1 MSPATDRDDIPGPAE
16 SAEGVE
22 VPRPHSDP
30 YPSGPNEDMGNL
42 AAPPA
47 DVDEPR
53 TSDDNDLNAEGGGFT
68 DTPLRRPYAMMAR
81 RDELAR
87 QMEDLLVNAQ
97 EWADEE
103 GSPEALDIY
112 ESLNDIYGRLGEP
125 SEDTDD

>member
-1 MSPATDRDDIPGPAE
+1 MSQATDRDDVAQSGE
-16 SAEGVE
+16 QRDSVE
-22 VPRPHSDP
+22 VTRPHSDP
-30 YPSGPNEDMGNL
+30 FPSGPNEDMGNL

-68 DTPLRRPYAMMAR
+68 DTPLRRPYEMMGR

-87 QMEDLLVNAQ
+87 QLEELLINAQ

-112 ESLNDIYGRLGEP
+112 ESLNDIYQRLGEP
-125 SEDTDD
+125 TEDTDD

>member
-1 MSPATDRDDIPGPAE
+1 MRPASDRDDVSGPVEPGQ
-16 SAEGVE
+16 GVE
-22 VPRPHSDP
+22 VPRPESDP

-42 AAPPA
+42 ASPPT

-68 DTPLRRPYAMMAR
+68 DTPLRRPYESMGR
-81 RDELAR
+81 RDDLSR
-87 QMEDLLVNAQ
+87 QLGELLVEVQ
-97 EWADEE
+97 EWADED

-112 ESLNDIYGRLGEP
+112 ESLNDVYERLGEP